1 MPELDAERRER
12 LATVLAEHTYDYP
25 DSFCGCGKHF
35 DRPWFEWQAHVAD
48 ALAPLVA
55 GWLADDTAVCT
66 TCQHRGGDDQPAQ
79 HPGCA
84 AALGRI
90 RSAALREAAKDAEER
105 GDIGKPDGG
114 TEAWVWLRARADR
127 IEGTR

>member
-1 MPELDAERRER
+1 MPEIDAERRER
-12 LATVLAEHTYDYP
+12 LAEALYGDGDDPGWLLTVDGSPNAAAYAL
-25 DSFCGCGKHF
+25 
-35 DRPWFEWQAHVAD
+35 AD
-48 ALAPLVA
+48 ALAPLIA

-90 RSAALREAAKDAEER
+90 RAAALREAAREAEER
-105 GDIGKPDGG
+105 GDVGKPDGG
-114 TEAWVWLRARADR
+114 TEAWVWLRDRADR